1 MIKFNKTEALPSKY
15 PLRLLLL
22 LNTCKCATHVESNCT
37 GNPLTFLLPL
47 KMIHPLLA
55 RYLTGVHRDP
65 GNFSFPWTV
74 ATRKRGFLLLLA
86 EVERQYR
93 EFSKRTRAL
102 FPPPPPPRLSCPS
115 TAWPSLLFH
124 LLVTFLQREHYNN
137 RDSTRDFSSPLLFFL
152 FNCSRKLFR
161 SVWSRLRFVEFHLSI
176 FLIFYRRLQF
186 LCWSFFFTSNYIYRT
201 IKRLNSFVCLFVFSY
216 VI

>member
-102 FPPPPPPRLSCPS
+102 FPSPSSFIVSVHSVVVPFVPPPRDLSPAGALQQS
-115 TAWPSLLFH
+115 RFDSRF
-124 LLVTFLQREHYNN
+124 FLPP
-137 RDSTRDFSSPLLFFL
+137 PLLF
-152 FNCSRKLFR
+152 
-161 SVWSRLRFVEFHLSI
+161 I
-176 FLIFYRRLQF
+176 
-186 LCWSFFFTSNYIYRT
+186 
-201 IKRLNSFVCLFVFSY
+201 
-216 VI
+216 